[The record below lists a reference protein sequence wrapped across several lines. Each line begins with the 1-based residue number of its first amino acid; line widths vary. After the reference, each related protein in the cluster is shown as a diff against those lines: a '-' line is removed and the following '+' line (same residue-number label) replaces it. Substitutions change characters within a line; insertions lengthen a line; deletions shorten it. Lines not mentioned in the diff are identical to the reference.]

1 MVRDSKQAETRGFIQ
16 LDEVVL
22 TCLVAYLLMLK
33 GYEPLD
39 MFTWLLTAMFAV
51 ILLAFATAVFGV
63 SFMLFKLIFEVVKWQ

>member
-1 MVRDSKQAETRGFIQ
+1 
-16 LDEVVL
+16 
-22 TCLVAYLLMLK
+22 MLK